1 VKIGLILNGIS
12 LRKKSFY
19 KELLPIL
26 KKNFTVDVFE
36 THSRNHAFDLAGK
49 TVYKKYDLIIAAGG
63 DGTVHQVVNGLL
75 QEQHNTRMLPPLAI
89 LPLGS
94 GNDFAHAVGA
104 TKNINLFIEKI
115 KAFQLRSIDVGEI
128 TCRRNR
134 TGLETKT
141 RYFVNV
147 ADTGMGPEV
156 VSRLSRN
163 GRPFGSA
170 IAYYESILA
179 TFFSYTPKVLSASST
194 AFEWNDRV
202 RTFAI
207 ANGKYFGSG
216 LCIAPDAILDDGTF
230 NIFAVGPV
238 SVLDFILQSVPLKLG
253 RRINHSH
260 VNYFTCQE
268 VQLKGDE
275 DLSIETDGEFCGWL
289 PAVVKLSAAKLTIL
303 KMN

>member
-19 KELLPIL
+19 SELLPVL
-26 KKNFTVDVFE
+26 KKNFTIDVFE
-36 THSRNHAFDLAGK
+36 THSRNHAFELAAK

-75 QEQHNTRMLPPLAI
+75 REQQKTRVPPLAI

-94 GNDFAHAVGA
+94 GNDFGRAIGA
-104 TKNINLFIEKI
+104 TKNMNLFLEKV
-115 KAFQLRSIDVGEI
+115 KAFQLQSIDVGEV
-128 TCRRNR
+128 TCRKDRS
-134 TGLETKT
+134 GSETQT

-156 VSRLSRN
+156 VSRLSQN

-170 IAYYESILA
+170 FAYYESILV
-179 TFFSYTPKVLSASST
+179 TFFSYKSKMLSASSPS
-194 AFEWNDRV
+194 FEWKDRV

-216 LCIAPDAILDDGTF
+216 LCVAPDAKLDDGTF
-230 NIFAVGPV
+230 NIFACGPV
-238 SVLDFILQSVPLKLG
+238 SVVDFILQSVPLKWG
-253 RRINHSH
+253 RRVNHPL
-260 VNYFTCQE
+260 VKYFTCKE

-275 DLSIETDGEFCGWL
+275 GLSIETDGEFCGWL
-289 PAVVKLSAAKLTIL
+289 PAVVKLSLEKLTVL